1 MIAFFGGL
9 VTGIVIC
16 WMGLPLLSRAILRSR
31 AKRLRQA
38 VSYRISRLDAVD
50 YSHS

>member
-1 MIAFFGGL
+1 MIVFFGGL

-16 WMGLPLLSRAILRSR
+16 WMGVSLLTMAILRSR
-31 AKRLRQA
+31 EKRLRKA
-38 VSYRISRLDAVD
+38 VSHRLSNLATVD